1 MADTAGVAAAAVL
14 EELPMDELP
23 MDELPMEV
31 ERISGGEVLLLL
43 ASAVESSCVGD
54 GDERGR

>member
-1 MADTAGVAAAAVL
+1 MADTVGVAAAAVL
-14 EELPMDELP
+14 EELP